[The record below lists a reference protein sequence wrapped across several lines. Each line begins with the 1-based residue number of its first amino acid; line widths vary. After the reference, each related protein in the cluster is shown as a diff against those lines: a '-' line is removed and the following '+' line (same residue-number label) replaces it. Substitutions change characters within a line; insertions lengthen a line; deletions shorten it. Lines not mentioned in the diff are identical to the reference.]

1 MCVISTVQWYLLYSS
16 GFEYGLNPQVCLFVF
31 LGHNCCALDIVVPN
45 LLFSFLLFVACF
57 PLIISHPISVCWVF
71 SVVSSLKILQTFWGN
86 MGNFRLLMIWI
97 KHIQEIYNFKEFA
110 DISFSFPPYLP
121 PPHPKFE
128 NRARWWSRP
137 WGAKPK
143 GPWPSQRLGAVLRN
157 LLWPQHYTTTLGRF
171 FFANFGDAG
180 FRNLFLFFADRDSCR
195 WFGLAETLKT
205 TSRQLFNVRAGWRF
219 SAAARIILMSNV
231 NPPMIISNSK

>member
-1 MCVISTVQWYLLYSS
+1 MGWK
-16 GFEYGLNPQVCLFVF
+16 VCLFVF
-31 LGHNCCALDIVVPN
+31 LGRNCCALDIVAFFLSSVCC
-45 LLFSFLLFVACF
+45 LFS
-57 PLIISHPISVCWVF
+57 INYISSLSVCWVF
-71 SVVSSLKILQTFWGN
+71 SVVPSLKILQTFWGN

-171 FFANFGDAG
+171 FCQFWWCGFPKFIPLFCRPWLLPMVWFGGNLEDDVTSAVQCSG
-180 FRNLFLFFADRDSCR
+180 RLTRNLLSCCENNIDEKCQYKDSFA
-195 WFGLAETLKT
+195 
-205 TSRQLFNVRAGWRF
+205 
-219 SAAARIILMSNV
+219 I
-231 NPPMIISNSK
+231 